1 MVALLAA
8 ELLECRVQRSQI
20 PVILDLETAGVA
32 LEIARRGIEHEIA
45 LGLRHAAANFSAYTF
60 FRTEHSP
67 KDPNDVVENFVAMFE
82 HYLGMHKPDDTAGQG
97 LAATIAKAQEDL

>member
-1 MVALLAA
+1 MPSDNAPNSPGVELANEIINMANA
-8 ELLECRVQRSQI
+8 ELEKGHAV
-20 PVILDLETAGVA
+20 E
-32 LEIARRGIEHEIA
+32 EIA

-82 HYLGMHKPDDTAGQG
+82 HYLGMHKPDDMAGQG